1 MAEWKHEI
9 TKTNLFTS
17 FATWPPNLRF
27 EHQEKNETVILLL
40 RQHLITLVPMII
52 LGMLFIL
59 APMILFPI
67 FLKMLSTTMNIPVGY
82 VVVGTIFWYIAVF
95 GMLLTKF
102 LYWFFN
108 IFIVTNERIID
119 IDFINLLYKDVAEA
133 QLSRVQ
139 DISYN
144 QKGIFGTMFNYGN
157 VVIQTAGELPNFS
170 FEIVPKPSEVVDII
184 SDAAKLKSKHEGD
197 GH

>member
-1 MAEWKHEI
+1 MSERTREI

-27 EHQEKNETVILLL
+27 ENQEENESVILFL
-40 RQHLITLVPMII
+40 RQHLITLVPTAV
-52 LGMLFIL
+52 LGVLFFL
-59 APMILFPI
+59 APMVIFPI
-67 FLKMLSTTMNIPVGY
+67 FLKMFSTTINIPIGY
-82 VVVGTIFWYIAVF
+82 TIIGIIFWYTASF
-95 GMLLTKF
+95 GILLAKF

-108 IFIVTNERIID
+108 IFIVTNDRIVD

-144 QKGIFGTMFNYGN
+144 QKGIFAAMFDYGN
-157 VVIQTAGELPNFS
+157 VRIQTAGELPNFS
-170 FEIVPKPSEVVDII
+170 FEIVPKPNDVVDII
-184 SDAAKLKSKHEGD
+184 SDAAKLKAKNVGD
-197 GH
+197 DQ

>member
-1 MAEWKHEI
+1 MSERKHEI

-17 FATWPPNLRF
+17 FAEWPPNLRF
-27 EHQEKNETVILLL
+27 ENQEKNETVILFL
-40 RQHLITLVPMII
+40 RQHLITLVPMVI
-52 LGMLFIL
+52 LGVVFIF
-59 APMILFPI
+59 APTVLFPL
-67 FLKMLSTTMNIPVGY
+67 FLKMLSTTIKIPVGY
-82 VVVGTIFWYIAVF
+82 IIVGTFFWYIAAF
-95 GMLLTKF
+95 GMLLAKF
-102 LYWFFN
+102 LHWFFN

-184 SDAAKLKSKHEGD
+184 SDAAKLKAKSEGN

>member
-1 MAEWKHEI
+1 MSERTREI
-9 TKTNLFTS
+9 TKTNLFTA

-27 EHQEKNETVILLL
+27 EHQEKNETVILFL
-40 RQHLITLVPMII
+40 RQHLITIVPTMAFGVLLI
-52 LGMLFIL
+52 F
-59 APMILFPI
+59 APMVLFPVL
-67 FLKMLSTTMNIPVGY
+67 LKMLSTTITIPVGY
-82 VVVGTIFWYIAVF
+82 IIVGTIFWYTASF
-95 GMLLTKF
+95 GVILAKF
-102 LYWFFN
+102 LHWFFN
-108 IFIVTNERIID
+108 IFIVTNDRIID

-170 FEIVPKPSEVVDII
+170 FEIVPKPSEVVDIV
-184 SDAAKLKSKHEGD
+184 SDAAKLKTKNGGD

>member
-1 MAEWKHEI
+1 MSERAHEI
-9 TKTNLFTS
+9 IKTNLFTS

-27 EHQEKNETVILLL
+27 EHQEKNETVILFL
-40 RQHLITLVPMII
+40 RQHLITLVPMVV
-52 LGMLFIL
+52 LGVIFVF
-59 APMILFPI
+59 APMVIFPL
-67 FLKMLSTTMNIPVGY
+67 FLKMLSTTSKMPVGY
-82 VVVGTIFWYIAVF
+82 VIVGAIFWYVAVF
-95 GMLLTKF
+95 GMLLAKF

-184 SDAAKLKSKHEGD
+184 SDAAKLKAKNEGD